1 MTIIRAPRPE
11 SHFYLLR
18 NAIAQDERL
27 SWAARGLLIFL
38 LTKPDSWRVSVE
50 HLRKQTCQ
58 TRIHTGRDGIYNL
71 LTELQVVGYVTAVRN
86 RNQAGKLGDV
96 DYIVSETPHPAQPEM
111 DAPRPS
117 QPDTAQPDT
126 AETTLVKTEETA
138 TTQKA
143 KTQQQHVQPAA
154 APTRFPD
161 FWAAYP
167 NKKGKQEAE
176 KAWRKRKL
184 DDRCGELIAHVRLM
198 VATDDSWQRGFI
210 PMGSTYLNQA
220 RWEDVPSGPADHG
233 SRPSVVDRVMANIAR
248 AQREDA
254 ERGLQTVIEGECW
267 NAGRLYMPTQDG
279 AP

>member
-50 HLRKQTCQ
+50 HLRKQTCGA
-58 TRIHTGRDGIYNL
+58 RIHTGRDGIYNL
-71 LTELQVVGYVTAVRN
+71 LVELQAVGYITAMRN
-86 RNQAGKLGDV
+86 RDQSGKLGEV
-96 DYIVSETPHPAQPEM
+96 DYIVSETPHPAEPEM
-111 DAPRPS
+111 DEPRPP

-126 AETTLVKTEETA
+126 AKTTLVKTEEA
-138 TTQKA
+138 VTTQKTT
-143 KTQQQHVQPAA
+143 TQQQHVQPAA
-154 APTRFPD
+154 APSRFPE

-167 NKKGKQEAE
+167 NKKGRQEAE
-176 KAWRKRKL
+176 KTWRKRKL
-184 DDRCGELIAHVRLM
+184 DDRCDELIAHVTMM
-198 VATDDSWQRGFI
+198 VATDDGWQRGFI

-220 RWEDVPSGPADHG
+220 RWEDVPSGPVDHG
-233 SRPSVVDRVMANIAR
+233 SRLSAADQVMANIAR

-254 ERGLQTVIEGECW
+254 ERGLQTVIDGECW
-267 NAGRLYMPTQDG
+267 NPGRLCMPTQDG